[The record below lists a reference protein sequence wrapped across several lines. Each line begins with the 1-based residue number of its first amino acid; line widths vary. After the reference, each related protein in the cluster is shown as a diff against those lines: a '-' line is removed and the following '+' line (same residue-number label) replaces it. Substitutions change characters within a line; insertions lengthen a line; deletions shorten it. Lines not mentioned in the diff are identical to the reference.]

1 MAPERYAA
9 YVANLD
15 KRSGYT
21 PRRVREKRAYQLVM
35 TGGVT
40 GAVGVITL
48 VLAIAGVI
56 GYGLPVVLLIVSVL
70 CVVMFRRMVG
80 SR

>member
-1 MAPERYAA
+1 
-9 YVANLD
+9 VANLD

-35 TGGVT
+35 TGGIT
-40 GAVGVITL
+40 GVVGVVTL

-70 CVVMFRRMVG
+70 CVVMFRRAVG